1 MGRHN
6 FHGRVET
13 LGDSCQADYLVM
25 VICDRCQT
33 QKQMHPYKLIAAKKL
48 LTTAPL
54 GSPLPGFFCKTCRR
68 STSVTITVAPAKAAP
83 LASLTVPKIRPAAD

>member
-1 MGRHN
+1 MGRRN
-6 FHGRVET
+6 FHGQVET

-54 GSPLPGFFCKTCRR
+54 GSRLPGFFCKTCRR
-68 STSVTITVAPAKAAP
+68 STSVTITCTHRR
-83 LASLTVPKIRPAAD
+83 SGEM